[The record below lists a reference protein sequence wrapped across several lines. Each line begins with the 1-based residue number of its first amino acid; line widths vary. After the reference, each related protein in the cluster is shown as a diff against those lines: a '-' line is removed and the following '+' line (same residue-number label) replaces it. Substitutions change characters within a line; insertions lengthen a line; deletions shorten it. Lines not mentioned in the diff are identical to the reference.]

1 MKISEI
7 RAFLAV
13 AEAGS
18 MHGAA
23 ARLNLTQP
31 AVSRLIQ
38 RLEAELGT
46 VLFDR
51 SSKPPTLT
59 PAGQQALAHGRRVL
73 QALDDLSGSVAEDA
87 EPRGT
92 FQLGVSL
99 GLSQLVLNDPLDA
112 LRRDFPNL
120 MFQVSSDWSGDLLKN
135 VENNTLNAAVV
146 LSSEGS
152 EPASGAPLK
161 KVGVDRLLVVGPRDW
176 PLPER
181 TTLPALARYGWVLHP
196 EGCSYR
202 SALRRGLA
210 QAGAPLTIAVEAF
223 DQELLLSLAAR
234 GNGLALVPSCL
245 LRHSAFQDRLRAVAV
260 PDFRYRLA
268 VWIARS
274 RFIGS
279 LATVVDALE
288 DAIRDMLAQGMQAE
302 DTPVQ
307 DTPARIDHTELA

>member
-18 MHGAA
+18 MHAAA

-51 SSKPPTLT
+51 STKPPTLT

-73 QALDDLSGSVAEDA
+73 QALDDLSGSVADDA
-87 EPRGT
+87 EPRGP
-92 FQLGVSL
+92 FRLGVSL
-99 GLSQLVLNDPLDA
+99 GLSQLVLNDPLDI
-112 LRRDFPNL
+112 LRQGFPQL
-120 MFQVSSDWSGDLLKN
+120 MFQVSSDWSGDLLKQ
-135 VENNTLNAAVV
+135 VENNSMNAAVV
-146 LSSEGS
+146 LTSDRG
-152 EPASGAPLK
+152 EPVSTAPVRR
-161 KVGVDRLLVVGPRDW
+161 VGVDRLMVVAARDSTV
-176 PLPER
+176 PAHA
-181 TTLPALARYGWVLHP
+181 TLADLAGHGWVLHP

-202 SALRRGLA
+202 TAMQHALTR
-210 QAGAPLTIAVEAF
+210 AGAPFSVAVEAF

-234 GNGLALVPSCL
+234 GNGLGLVPSCL
-245 LRHSAFQDRLRAVAV
+245 LRHSAYTDRLRCLEV
-260 PDFRYRLA
+260 PDFDYTLA
-268 VWIARS
+268 VWVARG

-279 LATVVDALE
+279 LGRVVDTLEAALQ
-288 DAIRDMLAQGMQAE
+288 AMLAAS
-302 DTPVQ
+302 
-307 DTPARIDHTELA
+307 DHAKVA

>member
-31 AVSRLIQ
+31 AVSRLVQ
-38 RLEAELGT
+38 RLEAELGA

-59 PAGQQALAHGRRVL
+59 PAGRQALAQGHRVL
-73 QALDDLSGSVAEDA
+73 QALDDLSGSVAEDS
-87 EPRGT
+87 EPRGS
-92 FQLGVSL
+92 FRLGVSL
-99 GLSQLVLNDPLDA
+99 GLSQLVLNDPIDI
-112 LRRDFPNL
+112 LRRDFAAL
-120 MFQVSSDWSGDLLKN
+120 LFQVSSDWSGDLLKE
-135 VENNTLNAAVV
+135 VESNAMSAAVV
-146 LSSEGS
+146 LSREGS
-152 EPASGAPLK
+152 EPATALPLR
-161 KVGVDRLLVVGPRDW
+161 KVGVDRLMVVAAKSADMPARA
-176 PLPER
+176 
-181 TTLPALARYGWVLHP
+181 TLAELARFGWVLHP

-202 SALRRGLA
+202 SALKRAFA
-210 QAGAPLTIAVEAF
+210 QAGAPFTVAVEAF

-234 GNGLALVPSCL
+234 GNGLGVVPTCL
-245 LRHSAFQDRLRAVAV
+245 LRHSGYSDRLKSIEV
-260 PDFRYRLA
+260 PDLDYRLA

-279 LATVVDALE
+279 LAPVVDALE
-288 DAIRDMLAQGMQAE
+288 AALQDMLAASE
-302 DTPVQ
+302 YSKI
-307 DTPARIDHTELA
+307 A

>member
-18 MHGAA
+18 MHAAA

-31 AVSRLIQ
+31 AVSRLVQ

-46 VLFDR
+46 VLLDR

-59 PAGQQALAHGRRVL
+59 PAGRQALAHGRQVL
-73 QALDDLSGSVAEDA
+73 QALDDFSGCVAEDSA
-87 EPRGT
+87 PRGN
-92 FQLGVSL
+92 FRLGVSL
-99 GLSQLVLNDPLDA
+99 GLSQLVLNDPIDV
-112 LRRDFPNL
+112 LRRDFASL
-120 MFQVSSDWSGDLLKN
+120 VFQVSSDWSGDLLKH
-135 VENNTLNAAVV
+135 VESNTMSAAVV

-152 EPASGAPLK
+152 EPATTLPLR
-161 KVGVDRLLVVGPRDW
+161 KVGVDRLMVVAAKSADVPPRA
-176 PLPER
+176 PLAE
-181 TTLPALARYGWVLHP
+181 LARYGWVLHP

-202 SALRRGLA
+202 SALRRGFA
-210 QAGAPLTIAVEAF
+210 QAGAPFTVAVEAF

-234 GNGLALVPSCL
+234 GNGLGVVPTCL
-245 LRHSAFQDRLRAVAV
+245 LRHSAYSSRLKSIEV
-260 PDFRYRLA
+260 PDLDYRLA

-279 LATVVDALE
+279 LAPVVDALE
-288 DAIRDMLAQGMQAE
+288 VALQEMLAASE
-302 DTPVQ
+302 YSKI
-307 DTPARIDHTELA
+307 A

>member
-59 PAGQQALAHGRRVL
+59 PAGRQALAHGRRVL
-73 QALDDLSGSVAEDA
+73 QALDDLAGSVAEGA
-87 EPRGT
+87 EPHGR
-92 FQLGVSL
+92 FRLGVSL
-99 GLSQLVLNDPLDA
+99 GLSQLVLNEPLDV
-112 LRRDFPNL
+112 LRREFPSL
-120 MFQVSSDWSGDLLKN
+120 VFDVSSDWSGDLVKD
-135 VENNTLNAAVV
+135 VESNAMNAAVV
-146 LSSEGS
+146 LSSNTS
-152 EPASGAPLK
+152 EPASTAPIR
-161 KVGVDRLLVVGPRDW
+161 KVGQDRLLVVTAADS
-176 PLPER
+176 PLPAR
-181 TTLPALARYGWVLHP
+181 APVADLAAHGWVVHP

-202 SALRRGLA
+202 SAIRRALA
-210 QAGAPLTIAVEAF
+210 QSGAPFNIAVEAF
-223 DQELLLSLAAR
+223 DQELLLSLVAR
-234 GNGLALVPSCL
+234 GNGLGLVPTCL
-245 LRHSAFQDRLRAVAV
+245 LRHSAYRDRLRSIEV
-260 PDFRYRLA
+260 PDFDYRLA
-268 VWIARS
+268 VWIVRG

-279 LATVVDALE
+279 LAAVVDTLERALQ
-288 DAIRDMLAQGMQAE
+288 DVLAVSEYAE
-302 DTPVQ
+302 I
-307 DTPARIDHTELA
+307 A

>member
-59 PAGQQALAHGRRVL
+59 PAGRQALAHGRRVL
-73 QALDDLSGSVAEDA
+73 QALDDLAGSVAEGA
-87 EPRGT
+87 EPHGR
-92 FQLGVSL
+92 FRLGVSL
-99 GLSQLVLNDPLDA
+99 GLSQLVLNEPLDV
-112 LRRDFPNL
+112 LRREFPSL
-120 MFQVSSDWSGDLLKN
+120 VFDVSSDWSGDLVKD
-135 VENNTLNAAVV
+135 VESNAMNAAVV
-146 LSSEGS
+146 LSSNTS
-152 EPASGAPLK
+152 EPAATAPIR
-161 KVGVDRLLVVGPRDW
+161 KVGQDRLLVVTAVDS
-176 PLPER
+176 PLPASA
-181 TTLPALARYGWVLHP
+181 PVADLAAHGWVVHP

-202 SALRRGLA
+202 SAIRRALA
-210 QAGAPLTIAVEAF
+210 QSGAPFNVAVEAF
-223 DQELLLSLAAR
+223 DQELLLSLVAR
-234 GNGLALVPSCL
+234 GNGLGLVPTCL
-245 LRHSAFQDRLRAVAV
+245 LRHSAYRDRLRSIEV
-260 PDFRYRLA
+260 PDFDYRLA
-268 VWIARS
+268 VWIVRG

-279 LATVVDALE
+279 LAAVVDTLESALQ
-288 DAIRDMLAQGMQAE
+288 DVLAVSEYAE
-302 DTPVQ
+302 I
-307 DTPARIDHTELA
+307 A

>member
-31 AVSRLIQ
+31 AVSRLVQ

-59 PAGQQALAHGRRVL
+59 PAGRQALTQGRRVL
-73 QALDDLSGSVAEDA
+73 QALDDFSGSVAEDSA
-87 EPRGT
+87 PRGN
-92 FQLGVSL
+92 FRLGVSL
-99 GLSQLVLNDPLDA
+99 GLSQLVLNDPIDI
-112 LRRDFPNL
+112 LRRDFAAL
-120 MFQVSSDWSGDLLKN
+120 VFQVSSDWSGDLLKD
-135 VENNTLNAAVV
+135 VESNAMNAAVV

-152 EPASGAPLK
+152 EPSTTLPLR
-161 KVGVDRLLVVGPRDW
+161 KVGVDRLMVVAAKSADI
-176 PLPER
+176 
-181 TTLPALARYGWVLHP
+181 PARVSLAELARHGWVLHP

-202 SALRRGLA
+202 SALRRAFA
-210 QAGAPLTIAVEAF
+210 QAGAPFTVAVEAF

-234 GNGLALVPSCL
+234 GNGLGIVPTCL
-245 LRHSAFQDRLRAVAV
+245 LRHSGYSSRLKSVEV
-260 PDFRYRLA
+260 PDLDYRLA

-279 LATVVDALE
+279 LAPVVDALE
-288 DAIRDMLAQGMQAE
+288 VALQDMLAASE
-302 DTPVQ
+302 YSKI
-307 DTPARIDHTELA
+307 A

>member
-18 MHGAA
+18 MYAAA

-31 AVSRLIQ
+31 AVTRLVQ

-59 PAGQQALAHGRRVL
+59 PAGRQALAQGRRVL
-73 QALDDLSGSVAEDA
+73 QALEDFSGSVTEDS
-87 EPRGT
+87 EPRGN
-92 FQLGVSL
+92 FRLGVSL
-99 GLSQLVLNDPLDA
+99 GLSQLVLNDPIDI
-112 LRRDFPNL
+112 LRRDFAAL
-120 MFQVSSDWSGDLLKN
+120 VFQVSSDWSGDLLKE
-135 VENNTLNAAVV
+135 VESNEMSAAVV

-152 EPASGAPLK
+152 EPATALPLR
-161 KVGVDRLLVVGPRDW
+161 KVGIDRLMVVAAKSADIPARA
-176 PLPER
+176 
-181 TTLPALARYGWVLHP
+181 TLAELARHGWVLHP

-202 SALRRGLA
+202 SALRRAFA
-210 QAGAPLTIAVEAF
+210 QAGSPFTVAVEAF

-234 GNGLALVPSCL
+234 GNGLGVVPTCL
-245 LRHSAFQDRLRAVAV
+245 LRHSAYSGRLKSIEV
-260 PDFRYRLA
+260 PEFDYRLA

-279 LATVVDALE
+279 LAPVVDALE
-288 DAIRDMLAQGMQAE
+288 IALQDMLAASE
-302 DTPVQ
+302 YSK
-307 DTPARIDHTELA
+307 LA